1 MDITNNTILITGGS
15 AGIGFE
21 IAKAFTAAGN
31 QVIITG
37 RDQKRLDEALVQ
49 LPGAIGFKGDISSAQ
64 DTEALAATLIKDYPG
79 LNLVVN
85 NAGQA
90 YKYDIANSE
99 NAFDK
104 AQDEMLTNYLA
115 VVRLNEKLLPLLKA
129 QATAAIVNVTSIVA
143 LVPGQLT
150 TYSASKAAL
159 HSYSQSLRIALERSS
174 GQVKVFELMPP
185 LVNTSFSAIINGHN
199 GIPASEVAA
208 DLIAAIQN
216 DQYEIHVGNTKYVYE
231 LSLTAPEE
239 ALTLMNPV
247 E

>member
-31 QVIITG
+31 KVIITG
-37 RDQKRLDEALVQ
+37 RDQQRLDEALLQ
-49 LPGAIGFKGDISSAQ
+49 LPGATGFKGDISSEA
-64 DTEALAATLIKDYPG
+64 DTEALVAVLLKDFPTLNI
-79 LNLVVN
+79 VVN

-90 YKYDIANSE
+90 YKYNIAEPS
-99 NAFDK
+99 NAFEK

-115 VVRLNEKLLPLLKA
+115 VVRLNEKLLPQLKA
-129 QATAAIVNVTSIVA
+129 QSSAAIVNVTSIVA

-199 GIPASEVAA
+199 GIPAAEVAT
-208 DLIAAIQN
+208 DLITALEK
-216 DQYEIHVGNTKYVYE
+216 DEYEIHVGNTRYIYE
-231 LSLTAPEE
+231 LSLSSPEE

-247 E
+247 A

>member
-1 MDITNNTILITGGS
+1 MEITNNTILITGGT

-37 RDQKRLDEALVQ
+37 RDQQRLNDALAQ
-49 LPGAIGFKGDISSAQ
+49 LPGAIGYKGDISNEQ
-64 DTEALAATLIKDYPG
+64 DTATLTASLIKDYPG
-79 LNLVVN
+79 LNVVVN

-90 YKYDIANSE
+90 YKYDIAASE

-115 VVRLNEKLLPLLKA
+115 VVRLNEKLLPLLKS
-129 QATAAIVNVTSIVA
+129 QASAAIVNVTSIVA

-159 HSYSQSLRIALERSS
+159 HSYSESLRIALERSS
-174 GQVKVFELMPP
+174 AQVKVFELMPP

-199 GIPASEVAA
+199 GIPAAEVAA
-208 DLIAAIQN
+208 DLIDALQN
-216 DQYEIHVGNTKYVYE
+216 DRYEIHVGDTKYVHD
-231 LSLTAPEE
+231 LSLKSRAT

>member
-1 MDITNNTILITGGS
+1 MEITNNTILITGGT

-37 RDQKRLDEALVQ
+37 RDQQRLNDALAQ
-49 LPGAIGFKGDISSAQ
+49 LPGAIGYKGDISNEQ
-64 DTEALAATLIKDYPG
+64 DTATLTASLIKDYPG
-79 LNLVVN
+79 LNVVVN

-90 YKYDIANSE
+90 YKYDIAASE

-115 VVRLNEKLLPLLKA
+115 VVRLNEKLLPLLKS
-129 QATAAIVNVTSIVA
+129 QASAAIVNVTSIVA

-159 HSYSQSLRIALERSS
+159 HSYSESLRIALERSS
-174 GQVKVFELMPP
+174 AQVKVFELMPP

-199 GIPASEVAA
+199 GIPAAEVAA
-208 DLIAAIQN
+208 DLIDALQN
-216 DQYEIHVGNTKYVYE
+216 DRYEIHVGDTKYVHD
-231 LSLTAPEE
+231 LSLKSRSA

>member
-37 RDQKRLDEALVQ
+37 RDQQRLDDALVQ
-49 LPGAIGFKGDISSAQ
+49 LPGATGFKGDISNEQ
-64 DTEALAATLIKDYPG
+64 DTAALVASLIKDYPT

-90 YKYDIANSE
+90 YKYDIADSE

-115 VVRLNEKLLPLLKA
+115 VVRLNEKLLPLLKS

-159 HSYSQSLRIALERSS
+159 HSYSESLRIALERSS

-199 GIPASEVAA
+199 GIPAAEVAA
-208 DLIAAIQN
+208 DLIDALQN
-216 DQYEIHVGNTKYVYE
+216 DKYEIHVGNTKHVYD
-231 LSLTAPEE
+231 LSLKSREE

>member
-1 MDITNNTILITGGS
+1 MDINNNTILITGGS

-37 RDQKRLDEALVQ
+37 RDQKRLDEALLQ
-49 LPGAIGFKGDISSAQ
+49 LPGAIGFKGDISNEQ
-64 DTEALAATLIKDYPG
+64 DTEALVSSLLKDFPTLNI
-79 LNLVVN
+79 VVN

-90 YKYDIANSE
+90 YKYDIAASA

-115 VVRLNEKLLPLLKA
+115 VVRLNEKLLPQLKT
-129 QATAAIVNVTSIVA
+129 QNSAAIVNVTSIVA

-199 GIPASEVAA
+199 GIPASEVAS
-208 DLIAAIQN
+208 DLITALQN
-216 DQYEIHVGNTKYVYE
+216 DTYEIHVGNTKYVYE
-231 LSLTAPEE
+231 LSLSAPEE
-239 ALTLMNPV
+239 ALALMNPV